1 MSKNLYQV
9 RIDGEIM
16 PNSFT
21 YEELLLNG
29 ILEFD
34 DIYIKNVYNQYWCKV
49 SEFIFPEE
57 QDPAY
62 LDGLG
67 ESKAVSQATFEIDDC
82 GQVINLGNIINTHN
96 TTPYSSNTTSNN
108 TNQNHS
114 NQSSDD
120 GSIWKIIFTI
130 IAIIIVI
137 ILFCNNVISGT
148 VAAICGY
155 MIIRQIW
162 KD

>member
-21 YEELLLNG
+21 YEELLLNE
-29 ILEFD
+29 IFEFD

-49 SEFIFPEE
+49 SEFTFPEE

-62 LDGLG
+62 LEGIG
-67 ESKAVSQATFEIDDC
+67 ESKEVSQSTFEIDDC
-82 GQVINLGNIINTHN
+82 GQVINRGNIIQTSDI
-96 TTPYSSNTTSNN
+96 TSSSSNTSSNS
-108 TNQNHS
+108 NQNHS
-114 NQSSDD
+114 NQSSED
-120 GSIWKIIFTI
+120 SSLWKIIFTI

-148 VAAICGY
+148 VAAICGV
-155 MIIRQIW
+155 MIIIQIW
-162 KD
+162 QD